1 MDKRKYEWLWVKRH
15 YSGELPSTISVYKY
29 GRVSFH
35 TVEYRWYV
43 PLVRFCWAPQWRAF
57 VSCASWPISYIVRFC
72 RKAEC
77 LLPLKVGGIPP
88 LEP

>member
-35 TVEYRWYV
+35 GVDYRWYV
-43 PLVRFCWAPQWRAF
+43 YLGRWLWAEERRFCVAIA
-57 VSCASWPISYIVRFC
+57 IYIAAVC
-72 RKAEC
+72 IAC
-77 LLPLKVGGIPP
+77 W
-88 LEP
+88 

>member
-57 VSCASWPISYIVRFC
+57 VFVCILAYLVYC
-72 RKAEC
+72 
-77 LLPLKVGGIPP
+77 
-88 LEP
+88 